1 MYETIEKRLIPWRCK
16 RQTKTLNRLQICSW
30 ACVHACDAL
39 NLKSEYSMKEGTYLL
54 YQQNI
59 IEGIKGINNK
69 ERRSKETKE
78 DIENLKKEFRILM
91 GITKQM
97 IEKFVVPLFKH

>member
-1 MYETIEKRLIPWRCK
+1 MYETIEKRFKPWRCK